1 MRGLLLLLRHREY
14 LLGMTQSGELEERP
28 DIVAA
33 RRGGDPDQGMTDE
46 PSLADSSIDQAIFWR
61 QIYSEILT
69 LEEGIMARVRQLI
82 ESESP
87 EVRREVELSN
97 LPVLTA
103 QAHRFRERR
112 GFWSQR
118 ITELDDRSLVAP

>member
-1 MRGLLLLLRHREY
+1 MASNGHFEDRL
-14 LLGMTQSGELEERP
+14 
-28 DIVAA
+28 DVVAA

-46 PSLADSSIDQAIFWR
+46 PSLADSSLEQAIFWR
-61 QIYSEILT
+61 QVYSEILAM
-69 LEEGIMARVRQLI
+69 EEWIMARVRKLI

-103 QAHRFRERR
+103 QADRFRQRR
-112 GFWSQR
+112 GFWSER
-118 ITELDDRSLVAP
+118 IVELNGRSSTGP